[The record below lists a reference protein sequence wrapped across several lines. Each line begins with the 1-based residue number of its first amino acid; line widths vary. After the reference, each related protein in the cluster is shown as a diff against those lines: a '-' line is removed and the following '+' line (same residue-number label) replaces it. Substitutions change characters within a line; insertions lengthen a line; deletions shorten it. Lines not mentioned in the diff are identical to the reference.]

1 VRSLKQLLQTET
13 PAWPLV
19 QEWFGKA
26 SNLIEVLPATRKDGE
41 AALVA
46 MQVTANSML
55 GAIALKT
62 SGVLVDHG
70 WLRLLGADSERMRD
84 GLLVGSG
91 RGAVNA
97 PEPHDPNISL
107 SAMMLLAA
115 CSLAVEY

>member
-1 VRSLKQLLQTET
+1 VRSLKELLQTET
-13 PAWPLV
+13 PAWLLV